1 MPLFFFHLRNSEDLI
16 TDQIGRE
23 LAGLE
28 EARSEALVEA
38 RALIAADARTGKID
52 FDQRIEVEDADGSIV
67 HVLPLARAVVV
78 KGE

>member
-1 MPLFFFHLRNSEDLI
+1 M
-16 TDQIGRE
+16 
-23 LAGLE
+23 
-28 EARSEALVEA
+28 EA

-67 HVLPLARAVVV
+67 HVLQLARAVVV

>member
-1 MPLFFFHLRNSEDLI
+1 M
-16 TDQIGRE
+16 
-23 LAGLE
+23 
-28 EARSEALVEA
+28 EA